1 MLATTE
7 KRLEIKQFTYKEDI
21 DLSRWHECIEKIVRS
36 TVCSIQPGLER

>member
-21 DLSRWHECIEKIVRS
+21 DLSRWHECIEKIEVLS
-36 TVCSIQPGLER
+36 APFNQD